1 MKTSGWVGSVVAGA
15 MALSGCTTTPQ
26 MASNLPPCVDTETS
40 SAENCRVD
48 RIGDESVGGLA
59 LGMPMDDV
67 FALLGKP
74 DSVLEPVEEAA
85 TGDIVTTHT
94 WTVEGVR
101 IDGAHTTG
109 DPRVTVHRI
118 YVSAPF
124 AGKTLRKIGIGAT
137 EAEAR
142 SAYADAI
149 DVDNSRP
156 GEALIVGSLF
166 GGVIFDFE
174 GGRVKSVFIGAAA
187 E

>member
-1 MKTSGWVGSVVAGA
+1 MKTGFWVGVVVGGA
-15 MALSGCTTTPQ
+15 MVSFGCGTTSQVAPNQ
-26 MASNLPPCVDTETS
+26 PPCVDTETI
-40 SAENCRVD
+40 SAESCRVE
-48 RIGDESVGGLA
+48 RIGDESIGGLA
-59 LGMPMDDV
+59 LGMSMDAV
-67 FALLGKP
+67 FALLGAP
-74 DSVLEPVEEAA
+74 DSKGEPEEEAA
-85 TGDIVTTHT
+85 TGDIVTTHS
-94 WTVEGVR
+94 WPARGVQ
-101 IDGAHTTG
+101 IDGSHTSG
-109 DPRVTVHRI
+109 DPRITVHRI

-156 GEALIVGSLF
+156 GDALIVGSIF

-174 GGRVKSVFIGAAA
+174 AGRVKSVFIGAAA